1 MDSTTG
7 NPILTFDQL
16 LRRRAID
23 EDQTPLLAYP
33 KSRLGVADYE
43 LIPGKLLNRFVD
55 GAVESLLRLGIE
67 PVNEEKVVGIYAP
80 TDLDYLVTIFG
91 LGRLGYTSFLL
102 SPRLPASAVH
112 ALLQSTGSSTLFYSS
127 VHRPSIISDSI
138 LENIRILPLP
148 TRDQYD
154 NDDIYPPFYRKDVD
168 EEKEHLRRYLMLHS
182 SGSTG
187 LPKPIG
193 YTNKRLLGITAGAQ
207 KVTSFQSVPFSH
219 AHGLLTYVQA
229 IFHKKTLYMM
239 NGYVA
244 QTHDSVTAAIKA
256 ANPGMVWT
264 VPYVLKLLA
273 EKPDGIEVL
282 KRCEKVSSA
291 GSRCPDD
298 LGDLLVNEGVHLGT
312 QFGSTEIGSVL
323 GSLNRPRE
331 DKAWNYL
338 RPPPHVVPF
347 LYMKPVGG
355 HLYELVVLDGHVGKW
370 ASNSDDPP
378 NSWYTSDL
386 FEAHPSIP
394 NAWKFVG
401 RSDDRVTLSNG
412 EKVLPLPIEGRI
424 RQHPLVREAVVFG
437 IDRAVPGLLLFRSDH
452 TLNTE
457 DFLSTIWPVVQEV
470 NSHSEGFSQ
479 ISRDM
484 ITVANDDIDIH
495 LTDKSSIKR
504 AQVYKHFK
512 DVIDKMY
519 TQEASEGTLQ
529 LEIPELKTWILQA
542 FADIGVYLPD
552 AQADFFGAGVD
563 SLKAIQMR
571 SLIVKSLSLGGNSSR
586 CSSLIV
592 YECGNAESLARK
604 LHEIRTGVVN
614 DQDDIKIMEALIE
627 KYSVRPQS
635 ISKNIQKPK
644 SNIVILTGAT
654 GSLGSHILAQLIA
667 LSSVSKIY
675 CLIRRCEYPFKR
687 LSEALEGRKFYVSL
701 SKVTA
706 LSADISE
713 TDLGLADS
721 VLEGLKSEAT
731 HIIHCAWAV
740 NFTLPVSSLEPHLK
754 GLHNLI
760 SLTQS
765 MPREAHFIFCSSVS
779 TAMASPTQSTV
790 LSARVPSLEYASP
803 TGYARSKLVAERIIE
818 AASEAGIHAT
828 ILRIGQI
835 VPAREIGSQLW
846 NPTEAIPLMIQTAA
860 TIGHLPR
867 LADSRDGCTWIEA
880 DAVAKAVLEIGGIGS
895 NSTRMTQLV
904 YNIVNPKSF
913 SWNDEFLPALKSAG
927 LVFDTVEYGHWLE
940 KLEEGEKDVSKNPS
954 RKLLSFWKQQSTSE
968 GSRTFETKEA
978 EVISE
983 AMRQSQRAV
992 DGSLIP
998 RILQK
1003 WKQHWNKNA

>member
-16 LRRRAID
+16 LRRRAVD

-43 LIPGKLLNRFVD
+43 LIPGKF
-55 GAVESLLRLGIE
+55 EQ
-67 PVNEEKVVGIYAP
+67 NEEKVVGIYAP

-102 SPRLPASAVH
+102 SPRLPASAVD

-138 LENIRILPLP
+138 LEKIKILPLP
-148 TRDQYD
+148 TCDQYD
-154 NDDIYPPFYRKDVD
+154 NDDVYPPFYRKDLD
-168 EEKEHLRRYLMLHS
+168 EEKEHLRRYLMLHI

-207 KVTSFQSVPFSH
+207 DVTSFQSVPFSH
-219 AHGLLTYVQA
+219 AHGLVTYVQA
-229 IFHKKTLYMM
+229 IFHKKTIYMM

-256 ANPGMVWT
+256 SNPGIVWT

-273 EKPDGIEVL
+273 EKRDSIEVL
-282 KRCEKVSSA
+282 KRCKKVSSA

-338 RPPPHVVPF
+338 RPPPYVVPF
-347 LYMKPVGG
+347 VYMKPVGG
-355 HLYELVVLDGHVGKW
+355 NLYELVVLDGHVGKW

-378 NSWYTSDL
+378 NSWYTNDL

-394 NAWKFVG
+394 NAWKFIG

-424 RQHPLVREAVVFG
+424 RQHPL
-437 IDRAVPGLLLFRSDH
+437 
-452 TLNTE
+452 
-457 DFLSTIWPVVQEV
+457 DFLSTIWPVVQAA
-470 NSHSEGFSQ
+470 NAHSEGFSR

-484 ITVANDDIDIH
+484 IAVADDDIDIH

-519 TQEASEGTLQ
+519 TTEGLEGTLH
-529 LEIPELKTWILQA
+529 LEIPELKTWIMQA

-552 AQADFFGAGVD
+552 AQTDFFSTGVD

-592 YECGNAESLARK
+592 YECGNTESLARK

-614 DQDDIKIMEALIE
+614 DEDEINVMENLIE
-627 KYSVRPQS
+627 KYSLPPQR
-635 ISKNIQKPK
+635 ISNNIQKPK
-644 SNIVILTGAT
+644 SNIVILTGTT

-667 LSSVSKIY
+667 PSSVSKIY
-675 CLIRRCEYPFKR
+675 CLVRRCEVPFKK
-687 LSEALEGRKFYVSL
+687 LSDTLEDRKFYVPL
-701 SKVTA
+701 SKVTT

-713 TDLGLADS
+713 TDLSLADS
-721 VLEGLKSEAT
+721 VFENLKSEAT

-765 MPREAHFIFCSSVS
+765 MLRVAHFIFCSSVS
-779 TAMASPTQSTV
+779 TAMASPTPSTV
-790 LSARVPSLEYASP
+790 LSAPVPSLEYAVP

-818 AASEAGIHAT
+818 VASEAGVHAT

-846 NPTEAIPLMIQTAA
+846 SPSEAIPLMIQTAT
-860 TIGHLPR
+860 TIGYLPK
-867 LADSRDGCTWIEA
+867 LADSKDECTWIEA
-880 DAVAKAVLEIGGIGS
+880 DVVAKAILEIGGIGS
-895 NSTRMTQLV
+895 NSTPMTQLV
-904 YNIVNPKSF
+904 YNIVNPKPF
-913 SWNDEFLPALKSAG
+913 SWNDDFLPALNAAG
-927 LVFDTVEYGHWLE
+927 FLFDIVEYDYWLQ

-954 RKLLSFWKQQSTSE
+954 RKLLRFWKQQVISE

-992 DGSLIP
+992 DGSLIS
-998 RILQK
+998 RILQE
-1003 WKQHWNKNA
+1003 WKQHWSKNA